1 MIQHKINLHYT
12 IYGKGIPVVLVHGF
26 GEDGSIWD
34 NQVNF
39 LKDYCK
45 VIVPDLQGTGSSPLM
60 IDKNK
65 LTIEHMANDIK
76 DLLDQENI
84 NQCILLG
91 HSMGGYITLAFA
103 EKYPNYLKGFGLI
116 HSTAYADN
124 ETKKINRAR
133 GVEIIAEYGG
143 YSFLK
148 NTIPNLFGKVFK
160 EAFSDAV
167 DELIEK
173 SKLFSNASLQAYYHA
188 MMVRP
193 DRAHV
198 LKETHLPILFIAGTE
213 DIAAPI
219 DDVLE
224 QAKLS
229 STKYLL
235 VLDGV
240 GHMGMWEAAKQVNEY
255 LLNFIENIQ

>member
-1 MIQHKINLHYT
+1 MIQHKCNLHYN
-12 IYGKGIPVVLVHGF
+12 IYGDGVPVVLVHGF

-39 LKDYCK
+39 LKDHCK
-45 VIVPDLQGTGSSPLM
+45 VIVPDLQGTRSSPL
-60 IDKNK
+60 IEDKSA
-65 LTIEHMANDIK
+65 LTIDHMANDIK

-84 NQCILLG
+84 SQCILLG
-91 HSMGGYITLAFA
+91 HSMGGYITLAFV

-116 HSTAYADN
+116 HSSAYADN
-124 ETKKINRAR
+124 EAKKTNRAR
-133 GVEIIAEYGG
+133 GIEIIAEYGG

-148 NTIPNLFGKVFK
+148 NTIPNLFGEVFK

-173 SKLFSNASLQAYYHA
+173 SKLFSNTSLQAYYHA

-193 DRAHV
+193 DRAII
-198 LKETHLPILFIAGTE
+198 LKETVLPILMIAGTE

-219 DDVLE
+219 NDVLE
-224 QAKLS
+224 QSKLP
-229 STKYLL
+229 TLKYLH
-235 VLDGV
+235 VLEGV
-240 GHMGMWEAAKQVNEY
+240 GHMGMWEATKQVNEFM
-255 LLNFIENIQ
+255 LNFIENIR